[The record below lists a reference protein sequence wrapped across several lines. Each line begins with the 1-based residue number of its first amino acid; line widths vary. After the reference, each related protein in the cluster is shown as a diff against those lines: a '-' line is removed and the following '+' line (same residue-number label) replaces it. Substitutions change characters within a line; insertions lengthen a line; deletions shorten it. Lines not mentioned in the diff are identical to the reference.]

1 MTLEENAS
9 ETSRRLISGNL
20 PGVIF
25 SGHFYSHIFQL
36 NLKVVQRTKIN
47 AQRIYPHCPLQMEY
61 HEHDLHSQN
70 TLTSPAL
77 LQEAALKR
85 VPRRANECTG
95 GISRPS
101 NWGRIDEAITFL
113 SIRFL
118 SSLSGD
124 TQSLAFCLNP
134 AVQSLKHDFF
144 FFYVLSQLASHPTLN
159 LKRVEKPLS
168 ALSAATFPSNCFV
181 CVRFASLQTS

>member
-1 MTLEENAS
+1 
-9 ETSRRLISGNL
+9 
-20 PGVIF
+20 
-25 SGHFYSHIFQL
+25 
-36 NLKVVQRTKIN
+36 
-47 AQRIYPHCPLQMEY
+47 MEY

-101 NWGRIDEAITFL
+101 NWGRINEAITFL

-124 TQSLAFCLNP
+124 TQSLAFCRNP
-134 AVQSLKHDFF
+134 AVQPLKHDFF

-181 CVRFASLQTS
+181 CVRFASLQTSWRLRPNLIDYLQYLTVMDTEQTPLWGYQPSVWRQK